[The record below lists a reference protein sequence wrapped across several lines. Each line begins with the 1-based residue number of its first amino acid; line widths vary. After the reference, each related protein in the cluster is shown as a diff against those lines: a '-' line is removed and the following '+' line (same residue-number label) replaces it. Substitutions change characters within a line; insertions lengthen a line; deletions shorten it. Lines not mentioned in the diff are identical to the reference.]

1 MLAFLPP
8 DHGGQHLDAGP
19 LRKGQDLVDDL
30 VDGLLLDLL
39 SALGA
44 VGRADS
50 GPEQAEVV
58 INFRH
63 RTHGGP
69 GVPAGGFLVDGDGG
83 GEAID
88 VIHIGLFHLA
98 QEHPG
103 VGGEGLHIP
112 PLALGI
118 DGVEGQRGLARPGQA
133 GDDHQ
138 LVSGDG
144 HVDIF

>member
-1 MLAFLPP
+1 MIWSM
-8 DHGGQHLDAGP
+8 
-19 LRKGQDLVDDL
+19 DLFA
-30 VDGLLLDLL
+30 
-39 SALGA
+39 ALGA

-58 INFRH
+58 VDLRH
-63 RTHGGP
+63 RAYGGP

-83 GEAID
+83 GEAVD

-118 DGVEGQRGLARPGQA
+118 DGVEGQRGLA
-133 GDDHQ
+133 
-138 LVSGDG
+138 
-144 HVDIF
+144 